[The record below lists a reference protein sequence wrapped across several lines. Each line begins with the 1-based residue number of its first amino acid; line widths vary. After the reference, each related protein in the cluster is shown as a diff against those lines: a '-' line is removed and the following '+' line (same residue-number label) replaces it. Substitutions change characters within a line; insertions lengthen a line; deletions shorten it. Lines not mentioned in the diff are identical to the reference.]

1 MEMSSP
7 FYVRESEIDYR
18 TKEAKELQKE
28 EAQIANQNLKLPTEV
43 GRSLLQIPKLPRLKK
58 IKRHSVPKG
67 EKILKWSFHFI
78 TTFKR

>member
-7 FYVRESEIDYR
+7 FHVTESEIDYK

-28 EAQIANQNLKLPTEV
+28 TAQTANQNLKLPKKLGHL
-43 GRSLLQIPKLPRLKK
+43 GRSLLKIPKLPRLQK

-67 EKILKWSFHFI
+67 EKI
-78 TTFKR
+78 